1 LALGGRAGRAAS
13 PGAPRL
19 LLDDPAAAPSAPLP
33 TAWRCVVPGPDG
45 DRGPEAALAEVRPSL
60 GAGRTERSIVT
71 AIAKDQVGQLVD
83 VSASDHDLAPV
94 AQLLVGLRQAGGDP
108 MGASRALI
116 AALDEAPPPWEH
128 RFLRKYLPDL
138 QVCAVLAP
146 GVPAVLPASRDAIS
160 LLVAE
165 LLTATGRHLDAAAL
179 LGNLHPQPEVVLALA
194 AVHLA
199 SGHHEAAID
208 VTERLSNTDD
218 LTALCLIARGVALRV
233 AGRFDDALAV
243 LDQAMSVPDRHPGII
258 VAALGERSDLL
269 KLVGDDLA
277 AQADIDRITA
287 LEGGEPVGD
296 LGEVHAEDGH
306 RDAPLPPAD
315 DPGMAEAREWARR
328 RLTGLGTPGTF
339 AGRHHQ
345 SYEPDLEAMLAAAQW
360 GTAEHLLLGLL
371 DAVEDE
377 ADELHIPIDSS
388 YFRTLIDV
396 LEREKRHYEALAIRE
411 RLTEA
416 IERCGELGVDG
427 PITRQHRA
435 RV

>member
-1 LALGGRAGRAAS
+1 LGGRAGRAAS
-13 PGAPRL
+13 ASAPRL
-19 LLDDPAAAPSAPLP
+19 LLDDPASAPSAPLP
-33 TAWRCVVPGPDG
+33 TVWRCVVPGPDG
-45 DRGPEAALAEVRPSL
+45 DRGPEAVLADARPSL

-71 AIAKDQVGQLVD
+71 AIAKDQVGQLVE

-116 AALDEAPPPWEH
+116 AALDESPPPWEH
-128 RFLRKYLPDL
+128 RFVRKYLPDL
-138 QVCAVLAP
+138 QLCVVLAP
-146 GVPAVLPASRDAIS
+146 GVPAVLPASTEAVS

-165 LLTATGRHLDAAAL
+165 RLTATGRHLDAAAL
-179 LGNLHPQPEVVLALA
+179 LDNLHATPEVVLALA

-199 SGHHEAAID
+199 SGHHDAAIE
-208 VTERLSNTDD
+208 VTERVSNTDD

-233 AGRFDDALAV
+233 GGRFDDALAV
-243 LDQAMSVPDRHPGII
+243 LDQAMSDPDRHPGII

-296 LGEVHAEDGH
+296 LGEASGSTDDGP
-306 RDAPLPPAD
+306 RERPMPPPD

-345 SYEPDLEAMLAAAQW
+345 SYEPDLEAMLAAAQF

-377 ADELHIPIDSS
+377 ADELDIAIDSS

-396 LEREKRHYEALAIRE
+396 LEHEKRHYEALAIRE

-416 IERCGELGVDG
+416 IERHGELGANG
-427 PITRQHRA
+427 PITRQDRA